1 MDNFLV
7 VIGDVISSR
16 DVEQRHELQNRLE
29 ETFQVLN
36 DRLSRDEVHNE
47 SELLSPFTLTLGD
60 EFQAV
65 YSGADVMFRDAL
77 YILEQVHPHRV
88 RFSFG
93 VGTIDTDINR
103 QQAIGMDGKAFHRAR
118 DGIEQL
124 KSHREEYQFSVMGM
138 ADPALNQLFNHT
150 LHLISNLLQSW
161 HKNRI
166 VVFRNRI
173 DGISVKHI
181 AQELEISTTAV
192 YRNIYAGNIRELMEI
207 LSSMTDRINRELGDA

>member
-1 MDNFLV
+1 MKSFLV
-7 VIGDVISSR
+7 VIGDIISSR
-16 DVEQRHELQNRLE
+16 DVEQRHALQNRLE
-29 ETFQVLN
+29 DTFQVLN
-36 DRLSRDEVHNE
+36 GRPSRDEDQNG
-47 SELLSPFTLTLGD
+47 SALLSPFTLTLGD

-65 YSGADVMFRDAL
+65 YTGADTLFRDAL

-93 VGTIDTDINR
+93 VGSIETDINR

-118 DGIEQL
+118 DGIDKL
-124 KSHREEYQFSVMGM
+124 KTHREEYQFSLMGM

-161 HKNRI
+161 HKNRL
-166 VVFRNRI
+166 VVLRKRM
-173 DGISVKHI
+173 DGVSVKHI

-207 LSSMTDRINRELGDA
+207 FTSMTERINRDLGDS

>member
-1 MDNFLV
+1 MNSFLV
-7 VIGDVISSR
+7 VIGDIISSR
-16 DVEQRHELQNRLE
+16 DVEQRHELQTRLE
-29 ETFQVLN
+29 ETFQTLN
-36 DRLSRDEVHNE
+36 DPLSREKDQNG

-65 YSGADVMFRDAL
+65 YTTADSIFRDAL
-77 YILEQVHPHRV
+77 YILEQVHPQRV

-103 QQAIGMDGKAFHRAR
+103 QQAIGMDGKAFHLAR

-124 KSHREEYQFSVMGM
+124 KNHREEYQFSVRGM
-138 ADPALNQLFNHT
+138 TDPALNLLFNHT

-161 HKNRI
+161 RKNRL
-166 VVFRNRI
+166 VVIRKRM
-173 DGISVKHI
+173 DGVSVKDI
-181 AQELEISTTAV
+181 ARGLEISTTAV

-207 LSSMTDRINRELGDA
+207 LSSMTERINRDLGDS